1 MFFADKKRQ
10 ALLEKDKTISMLY
23 QLLDQSDNLIML
35 AEDTDDNAIFY
46 MNRTAKA
53 LLHQHRLALNQ
64 SFAAG
69 VDVDNAF
76 QHSIHQFHKDPN
88 RIRQLLARIK
98 RREISHHEAL
108 IPVGEITF
116 KTKVFPI
123 WNPDNGE
130 LLCFMASFQD
140 VSAEEKAR
148 KLQASNDIYKT
159 FESQIQ
165 SLSENINGLAATIEM
180 VAVRTA
186 EASRSAEIMNDQADL
201 GATLTEKNAAN
212 MKAVTDIVAETT
224 TSLEQLGVQ
233 SESIGKIVSVIKD
246 IADQTNLLAL
256 NAAIEAA
263 RAGEMGRGFAVVADE
278 VRKLAERTAKSTG
291 EISSIVSKMQAGTRE
306 AVTSMED
313 VVSKANL
320 EADSASEANDAI
332 GRIQSNTRQAMELVQ
347 DISGSISE
355 QTSTSNTIAQRV
367 EQIAQMAEENS
378 SAASSSAT
386 AARDLHQ
393 QARAILQTVSL
404 YKV

>member
-263 RAGEMGRGFAVVADE
+263 RAGETGRGFAVVADE
-278 VRKLAERTAKSTG
+278 VRKLAERTSKATQEIEGMISGVQSMVKSN
-291 EISSIVSKMQAGTRE
+291 VSKVLSGKKFVESAGEDFKVAEAAMSRITDEVGNVKDFIVEIANAAEEQAST
-306 AVTSMED
+306 AQDINAKLED
-313 VVSKANL
+313 V
-320 EADSASEANDAI
+320 I
-332 GRIQSNTRQAMELVQ
+332 NT
-347 DISGSISE
+347 
-355 QTSTSNTIAQRV
+355 T
-367 EQIAQMAEENS
+367 
-378 SAASSSAT
+378 
-386 AARDLHQ
+386 
-393 QARAILQTVSL
+393 RAPR
-404 YKV
+404 